1 LKISEEASRSD
12 GRADLPDRARSAGYV
27 PIGDYAVVGDG
38 RTAALVARDGSID
51 WLCLPRLDSPSAF
64 GRLLDAERGGAFTL
78 APSVPCD
85 VSRRYRPGTNILET
99 TYHAD
104 GGTVRVTDALTVS
117 GRGLAPHR
125 ELARRVEGLAG
136 RVPMRWEVEP
146 RFGYGRWPTRV
157 SRRHGVPVAAAH
169 TDALAVVS
177 WSAGEAVLRDGSFGA
192 AFDVR
197 DGERALLVLA
207 SAHQEPLVLPDRHGV
222 ESRIEATSAAW
233 KRWLA
238 RSRYEGPWP
247 AAVERSAL
255 ALKMLIAASTG
266 AIAAAATTSLP
277 EVVGGE
283 RNWDYRFCWI
293 RDASYTLES
302 LLDLGF
308 HDEAHAFAW
317 WFLQATQRSH
327 PVLSVLYRLDGGSE
341 ADERELDWTG
351 YRGSSPVRTGNAA
364 VEQLQLD
371 IYGVLL
377 ETFSVYD
384 RRGHSIDADTA
395 RRLAEV
401 ADRVCRIW
409 RRRDCGIWEVR
420 RDPQHFTHSKL
431 MCWVALDR
439 AVRLAKESRIPARSA
454 GRWREERK
462 ALADF
467 IESECW
473 SDSAGAYARFAGSG
487 DLDASVLLMARMGYP
502 LGDGS
507 RFARTIDAVR
517 DRLGRGPLLRRYS
530 GEDGLSGEEGCFL
543 TCSFWLVR
551 ALALAGRRDE
561 AARLMEDLLARA
573 NDLGLYAEE
582 MDPST
587 GEMLGNYPQG
597 LVHLALIE
605 AARGFGE
612 RAP

>member
-1 LKISEEASRSD
+1 LKTSEEASRSD
-12 GRADLPDRARSAGYV
+12 ARAALPDCARRAGYV

-51 WLCLPRLDSPSAF
+51 WLCVPRLDSPSVF

-78 APSVPCD
+78 APSVPCS
-85 VSRRYRPGTNILET
+85 VARRYRPHTNVLET
-99 TYHAD
+99 TYRAD
-104 GGTVRVTDALTVS
+104 GGAVRITDALTVS
-117 GRGLAPHR
+117 GPGLAPHR

-136 RVPMRWEVEP
+136 RLPMRWRVEP

-157 SRRHGVPVAAAH
+157 SRRHGVPVATAH
-169 TDALAVVS
+169 TDALALVS
-177 WSAGEAVLRDGSFGA
+177 WSAGEAVVQEGSFGA
-192 AFDVR
+192 AFEVR
-197 DGERALLVLA
+197 EGEQALLVLA
-207 SAHQEPLVLPDRHGV
+207 FAHQEPLILPDRQGV
-222 ESRIEATSAAW
+222 ESRIEATSDAW
-233 KRWLA
+233 NRWL
-238 RSRYEGPWP
+238 SPIRYHGPWA

-255 ALKMLIAASTG
+255 ALKMLIAAPTG
-266 AIAAAATTSLP
+266 AIAAATTTSLP

-293 RDASYTLES
+293 RDASFTLES

-327 PVLSVLYRLDGGSE
+327 PVLGVLYRLDGGSE
-341 ADERELDWTG
+341 ADERQLDWTG
-351 YRGSSPVRTGNAA
+351 YRGSSPVRIGNAA
-364 VEQLQLD
+364 VDQLQLG

-377 ETFSVYD
+377 ETFAVYA
-384 RRGHSIDADTA
+384 RRGYPIDADTG
-395 RRLAEV
+395 RRLSEV
-401 ADRVCRIW
+401 ADRVCAIW
-409 RRRDCGIWEVR
+409 RERDCGIWEVR
-420 RDPQHFTHSKL
+420 QSPRHFTHSKL

-439 AVRLAKESRIPARSA
+439 AVRLAGEGRIPGRSA
-454 GRWREERK
+454 GRWREERE
-462 ALADF
+462 AIVAF
-467 IESECW
+467 IEKECW
-473 SDSAGAYARFAGSG
+473 SESAGAYARSVGSD

-502 LGDGS
+502 PGDGS
-507 RFARTIDAVR
+507 RFGRTVDAIR
-517 DRLGRGPLLRRYS
+517 DRLGRGPLLRRYG
-530 GEDGLSGEEGCFL
+530 GEDGLEGEEGCFL

-561 AARLMEDLLARA
+561 AACLMEDLLAKS

-582 MDPST
+582 MDAST

-605 AARGFGE
+605 AARELGE
-612 RAP
+612 PA